1 MLGICTVCYFFGP
14 ISIARYRQKSIPVSL
29 DVKEKNAMHAREF
42 ANKKRKKRKEKSPA
56 IMRGDQTTP
65 MPRMQENK
73 TEKKV

>member
-1 MLGICTVCYFFGP
+1 
-14 ISIARYRQKSIPVSL
+14 L

-42 ANKKRKKRKEKSPA
+42 ANKKKKKRNEKSPA

>member
-1 MLGICTVCYFFGP
+1 
-14 ISIARYRQKSIPVSL
+14 
-29 DVKEKNAMHAREF
+29 VKEKNAMHAREF